1 MATSVGTNGEAKNMS
16 RLAQGRKTP
25 LVDPVNV
32 AARMERLTRDNAKS
46 LGLNQSEILREALE
60 QAVFEE
66 MRKHNYQHAE
76 EIRCSVQTNWLNNL
90 KWW

>member
-32 AARMERLTRDNAKS
+32 ATRMERLTRDNAKS
-46 LGLNQSEILREALE
+46 LGLNQSEILRAALE
-60 QAVFEE
+60 QAVEVA
-66 MRKHNYQHAE
+66 MRERNYQHPE
-76 EIRCSVQTNWLNNL
+76 EVPQVEQSSWLSNL

>member
-1 MATSVGTNGEAKNMS
+1 MGQ
-16 RLAQGRKTP
+16 RGRKP
-25 LVDPVNV
+25 SFADPVTLGV
-32 AARMERLTRDNAKS
+32 RMERSTRDRAKS

-66 MRKHNYQHAE
+66 MRKHNYQHPE
-76 EIRCSVQTNWLNNL
+76 EVPQVEQSSWLSNL

>member
-1 MATSVGTNGEAKNMS
+1 MSAGTYGEAKNMT

-25 LVDPVNV
+25 IVDPVSV
-32 AARMERLTRDNAKS
+32 ATRTERLTRDNAKR

-60 QAVFEE
+60 QAVEAE
-66 MRKHNYQHAE
+66 MRKHNYNHPE
-76 EIRCSVQTNWLNNL
+76 EIPQAEHSSWLGFF

>member
-1 MATSVGTNGEAKNMS
+1 MSVGTNGEAKNMS

-25 LVDPVNV
+25 FVDPVSV
-32 AARMERLTRDNAKS
+32 ATRMEKSTRDTAKS

-60 QAVFEE
+60 QAVEAA
-66 MRKHNYQHAE
+66 MRELNYQHTE
-76 EIRCSVQTNWLNNL
+76 EIPQAEQSSWLGFF

>member
-32 AARMERLTRDNAKS
+32 GVRLEKSTRDSAKS
-46 LGLNQSEILREALE
+46 LGLNQSKILREALE
-60 QAVFEE
+60 QAVEAE
-66 MRKHNYQHAE
+66 MRKHNYQHPE
-76 EIRCSVQTNWLNNL
+76 EIPQVEQSSWLGFFR
-90 KWW
+90 WW

>member
-32 AARMERLTRDNAKS
+32 ATRMERLTRDNARD
-46 LGLNQSEILREALE
+46 LNLPVAEILRTALE
-60 QAVFEE
+60 QAVEVA
-66 MRKHNYQHAE
+66 MRELNYQHSE
-76 EIRCSVQTNWLNNL
+76 EIPQVEQSSWLGFF

>member
-1 MATSVGTNGEAKNMS
+1 MS

-32 AARMERLTRDNAKS
+32 GVRLERSTRDTAKS

-60 QAVFEE
+60 QAVEAE
-66 MRKHNYQHAE
+66 MRKHNYQHTE
-76 EIRCSVQTNWLNNL
+76 EIPQAEHSSWLSNL

>member
-1 MATSVGTNGEAKNMS
+1 MS

-32 AARMERLTRDNAKS
+32 ATRMERLTRDNAKS

-60 QAVFEE
+60 QAVEVA
-66 MRKHNYQHAE
+66 MRELNYQHSE
-76 EIRCSVQTNWLNNL
+76 EIPQVEQSSWLGFF

>member
-1 MATSVGTNGEAKNMS
+1 MS

-25 LVDPVNV
+25 IVDPVSV
-32 AARMERLTRDNAKS
+32 ATRMERLTRDNAKR

-60 QAVFEE
+60 QAVEVA
-66 MRKHNYQHAE
+66 MRELNYQHTE
-76 EIRCSVQTNWLNNL
+76 EIPQAEQSSWLGFF

>member
-1 MATSVGTNGEAKNMS
+1 MS

-32 AARMERLTRDNAKS
+32 ATRMERLTRDNAKS

-66 MRKHNYQHAE
+66 MRKHNYQHTE
-76 EIRCSVQTNWLNNL
+76 EIPQAEQSSWLSNL
-90 KWW
+90 RWW

>member
-32 AARMERLTRDNAKS
+32 ATRMERLTRDNARS
-46 LGLNQSEILREALE
+46 LGLNQSMILREALE
-60 QAVFEE
+60 QAVEAE

-76 EIRCSVQTNWLNNL
+76 EIPQVEQSRWLGFF

>member
-1 MATSVGTNGEAKNMS
+1 MATSAGTYGEAKNMT
-16 RLAQGRKTP
+16 RLTKGRKTP
-25 LVDPVNV
+25 LVDSVSV
-32 AARMERLTRDNAKS
+32 TTRLERLTRDNAKS

-60 QAVFEE
+60 QAVEAE

-76 EIRCSVQTNWLNNL
+76 EIPQVEQSRWLGFF

>member
-1 MATSVGTNGEAKNMS
+1 MSVGTNGEAKNMS

-25 LVDPVNV
+25 FVDPVSV
-32 AARMERLTRDNAKS
+32 ATRMEKSTRDTAKS

-60 QAVFEE
+60 QAVEVA
-66 MRKHNYQHAE
+66 MRELNYQHTE
-76 EIRCSVQTNWLNNL
+76 EIPQAEQSSWLGFF